1 MQRARKKTYPTTKR
15 KQSAGLPSGLKKP
28 RSERS
33 LGEDIIAGLQEL
45 QAHMRGEIKLRT
57 RVIEV
62 PDPIDV
68 RAIREKSGLT
78 QTEFANRYG
87 FSGRTLQQWEQGR
100 QRPDGAVR
108 AYLLVIDREPAAVQ
122 RALAG

>member
-1 MQRARKKTYPTTKR
+1 MTRRSRSGVSSRGSAKASVRK
-15 KQSAGLPSGLKKP
+15 A
-28 RSERS
+28 ES
-33 LGEDIIAGLQEL
+33 LGDMIIAGLQEGI
-45 QAHMRGEIKLRT
+45 AHMRGEIKLRT

-68 RAIREKSGLT
+68 KAIREKSGLT
-78 QTEFANRYG
+78 QKQFAMRYG
-87 FSGRTLQQWEQGR
+87 FSDRTLQQWEQGR

>member
-1 MQRARKKTYPTTKR
+1 MTKR
-15 KQSAGLPSGLKKP
+15 KQSADSRSDLKKP
-28 RSERS
+28 RGERS

-45 QAHMRGEIKLRT
+45 QAHMRGEITLRT

-68 RAIREKSGLT
+68 KAIRERSGLT
-78 QTEFANRYG
+78 QKEFATRYG
-87 FSGRTLQQWEQGR
+87 FSDRTLQQWEQGR
-100 QRPDGAVR
+100 QRPDSAVR
-108 AYLLVIDREPAAVQ
+108 AYLMVIDREPAAVH

>member
-1 MQRARKKTYPTTKR
+1 
-15 KQSAGLPSGLKKP
+15 LKKP

-57 RVIEV
+57 SVIEV
-62 PDPIDV
+62 PEAIDV

-78 QTEFANRYG
+78 QAEFANRYG